1 MKTPWRF
8 LSDLVSR
15 KSEDRPAEQ
24 ITKAP
29 AVVAIEHYPEEEV
42 PPSSAVSVENP
53 VDEGETNLAAQEVEA
68 TETALAAPVVE
79 GNAIE
84 QSLEPVEMD
93 FAAEPEALP
102 KEQASEFDDAGD
114 VAEDAALA
122 TAPKATATKRRGKAA
137 HAGGQI
143 GLPREQEPDQS
154 SVKKTAY
161 DEMVELDQEIL
172 ELRRLLSEKLII
184 QNAQLKTLLDR
195 Y

>member
-15 KSEDRPAEQ
+15 KSEDRPVEQ
-24 ITKAP
+24 ITKAS

-53 VDEGETNLAAQEVEA
+53 VEAETNLAAQEVEA
-68 TETALAAPVVE
+68 TEIALAVPVVE
-79 GNAIE
+79 GDAIE

-93 FAAEPEALP
+93 FSAEPEALP

-122 TAPKATATKRRGKAA
+122 TAPKATATKRRGRAA
-137 HAGGQI
+137 PAASPI

-161 DEMVELDQEIL
+161 DEMIELDQEIL
-172 ELRRLLSEKLII
+172 ELRQLLSKKLII

>member
-102 KEQASEFDDAGD
+102 KEQVSEIDDAGD
-114 VAEDAALA
+114 VALA
-122 TAPKATATKRRGKAA
+122 TTPKATATKRRGKAA

>member
-102 KEQASEFDDAGD
+102 KEQVSEIDDAGD
-114 VAEDAALA
+114 VALA
-122 TAPKATATKRRGKAA
+122 TTPKATATKRRGRAA
-137 HAGGQI
+137 PAASPI

-161 DEMVELDQEIL
+161 DEMIELDQEIL
-172 ELRRLLSEKLII
+172 ELRQLLSKKLII

>member
-53 VDEGETNLAAQEVEA
+53 VEGETNLAAQEVEA
-68 TETALAAPVVE
+68 TETALAVPVVE
-79 GNAIE
+79 GDAID

-93 FAAEPEALP
+93 FSAELEAAPR
-102 KEQASEFDDAGD
+102 EQASEIDDAGD

-122 TAPKATATKRRGKAA
+122 TAPKATATKRRGRAA
-137 HAGGQI
+137 PAGSPI
-143 GLPREQEPDQS
+143 GLPREQELDQS

-161 DEMVELDQEIL
+161 DEMIELDKEIA
-172 ELRRLLSEKLII
+172 ELRQLLSKKLII